1 MGDDSNSWAYDG
13 SRQRKWHAGSA
24 YYGQYWYAGAFSLL
38 NTRFCLAPS
47 FWNCAEH
54 VCVLLSRT
62 DRPAG
67 DYIGVAIDLDAK
79 KMDFYRNGHNMGT
92 AYDNFS
98 VGDGLYP
105 AVTLSGGNPEQP

>member
-1 MGDDSNSWAYDG
+1 MS
-13 SRQRKWHAGSA
+13 QH
-24 YYGQYWYAGAFSLL
+24 
-38 NTRFCLAPS
+38 
-47 FWNCAEH
+47 
-54 VCVLLSRT
+54 SRT